1 MIQQEKRNHY
11 EQVSQLMQQHGIKL
25 NKWGLYHMG
34 QYKFDTRNNYL
45 NVYKNNIE
53 IISKPMSQSAI
64 INLKML
70 LNKI

>member
-1 MIQQEKRNHY
+1 MIQQEKRNHH
-11 EQVSQLMQQHGIKL
+11 EQVTQLMQHYGIKL

-34 QYKFDTRNNYL
+34 QYKFDIRNNYL

-53 IISKPMSQSAI
+53 IISKPMSQTAI